1 MENKIVYEAEEL
13 MIKKINYLANLPKYM
28 FKLLVNN
35 EDDVTSIP
43 EFNFEYEICDCKEN
57 DRLLTGKEW
66 FRLFNLDKPVVFINT
81 NYMFKM
87 FEEVWKYDVT
97 GDAAWAQYF
106 YQFYRDKMWKE
117 NKTKFLFMVTL
128 ENVDNMWNY
137 VNAGFTCELY
147 PFYYEKSNQK
157 ILKKEKAN

>member
-1 MENKIVYEAEEL
+1 MENKIVYEDEKL

-147 PFYYEKSNQK
+147 PYYYEKSNQK
-157 ILKKEKAN
+157 I